1 MLRLLLML
9 AALAGPHPP
18 SSSVHV
24 TVPQS
29 YELWDGRVQG
39 HAAPGATA
47 LTVQSGGHVWQVAV
61 EPDGSFDQV
70 VSPVPAG
77 DAAVTVGGRLVT
89 PVYGVPSGSISA
101 LPAADDDGDLDVRL
115 QRLAGAASPHVGI
128 YTRSWSGVAASYNA
142 GAQFEAASTLKLPI
156 MLEAL
161 SQNSGELSESE
172 YWEPMERVTRYSD
185 NEAANELLVAT
196 GGSEEGGAAR
206 MVALMRALGLTHT
219 YMAGGYL
226 TGGGGPPLMTVV
238 DPPPT
243 AYKHTTPGEMATLAT
258 LIVNAAAG
266 RGALLGRGVS
276 PHEARELLY
285 LMVHAEDPGLVP
297 AGAHGLPVAHKIGW
311 LDDTDNDVAI
321 VFTYHGPVVIAI
333 YTVGSQDGTA
343 QAFGVAATGAILTAL
358 TNQAD

>member
-18 SSSVHV
+18 SASVHV
-24 TVPQS
+24 TVPRA

-39 HAAPGATA
+39 HVAPGAAA
-47 LTVQSGGHVWQVAV
+47 LTVRSGSHLWNVAV

-77 DAAVTVGGRLVT
+77 DASVTIGGRLVT
-89 PVYGVPSGSISA
+89 PVYGVPSGSIA
-101 LPAADDDGDLDVRL
+101 PLPPPDDDDDLDRTL
-115 QRLAGAASPHVGI
+115 QSFAGETTPHVGI
-128 YTRSWSGVAASYNA
+128 YTRAWNGVAASYNA
-142 GAQFEAASTLKLPI
+142 GAEFEAASTLKLPI

-161 SQNSGELSESE
+161 AQNSGELSESE
-172 YWEPMERVTRYSD
+172 FWEPMGRVTRYSD
-185 NEAANELLVAT
+185 NEGANELLVDT
-196 GGSEEGGAAR
+196 GGSEPGGAAL
-206 MVALMRALGLTHT
+206 MVALMHSLGLRHT

-238 DPPPT
+238 DPPPS

-266 RGALLGRGVS
+266 RGALLDHGIS
-276 PHEARELLY
+276 QHEARELLY

-297 AGAHGLPVAHKIGW
+297 AGARGLPVAHKIGW
-311 LDDTDNDVAI
+311 LEDTDNDVAI
-321 VFTYHGPVVIAI
+321 VFSYHGPVVIAI
-333 YTVGSQDGTA
+333 YTVGAQDGTA
-343 QAFGVAATGAILTAL
+343 QAFGAAATGAILA
-358 TNQAD
+358 AVKG

>member
-1 MLRLLLML
+1 VLRLLLML

-24 TVPQS
+24 NVPRP

-39 HAAPGATA
+39 RVAAGATA
-47 LTVQSGGHVWQVAV
+47 LSVQSGGHLWQVAV

-70 VSPVPAG
+70 VSPAPAG
-77 DAAVTVGGRLVT
+77 DASVTVGGRLVT
-89 PVYGVPSGSISA
+89 PVYGVPSGSIAA
-101 LPAADDDGDLDVRL
+101 LPPPDDDGELDVVLR
-115 QRLAGAASPHVGI
+115 RLAAAASPHVGI
-128 YTRSWSGVAASYNA
+128 YTRSWSGVAAAYNA

-156 MLEAL
+156 MVEAL
-161 SQNSGELSESE
+161 SQNAGELSQSQ

-185 NEAANELLVAT
+185 NAAANQLLVAT

-206 MVALMRALGLTHT
+206 MVALMHSLGFPHT

-226 TGGGGPPLMTVV
+226 TGGGGPPLMAVV

-258 LIVNAAAG
+258 LIVDAAAG
-266 RGALLGRGVS
+266 RGALLGHGVS
-276 PHEARELLY
+276 QHEARELLY

-321 VFTYHGPVVIAI
+321 VFTYRGPVVIAI

-358 TNQAD
+358 KGAAG